1 MDWELLTGVGK
12 PDVVVMPKKAYV
24 KEHKRIIALLN
35 EAGKEGKKQ
44 AAELAEEMKGKGK
57 IKVLPMELPKK
68 PKIKILPMA
77 APKKK
82 EAAKD
87 LPNIDE
93 IKDYYMRVYGG
104 LDQQDWRAPWVRT
117 DMLSGAPWD
126 SIPDEPLRKVVAFAG
141 SEYKRTKPDYEDLE
155 AAVGEAQELYLAL
168 GKHYGKTTI
177 PIADGA
183 VDTLIRYFARQDV
196 PILNDGEGEIEREQK
211 DDEYEVVYEKETEYD
226 LLPNSGYS
234 VVVDETKKWT
244 FEGDMDD
251 NDDEELDDASADSI
265 DYKVKL
271 VKKKEQMKGGA
282 LSREQLA
289 ELQDE
294 VAEEAENGEYGQ
306 KGWALYDRI
315 MPILLREYPEEM
327 DLLAMKS
334 EVDSKREGA
343 PAAQKKS
350 FLRGALNTLLR
361 VIEKHMEV
369 SGGRGQASGFVMR
382 MMAEAKLKHQGKPYG
397 KNDRLKSYK
406 NPTAPLHTTS
416 TMKDPV
422 PFDFKKL
429 ASKSQSGTNS
439 SEYGASPFI
448 VRHFGQPQINEEGP
462 RSETAEQSKARRK
475 WSKKGKRSKATDIIE
490 AALDAAEE
498 PKEEPFKGNKE
509 TYEGLLEFYEK
520 EQKRLEDTLR
530 NTIFPKSHPLYKEK
544 EKELSTTKARVNAYK
559 KYLVSKGSDKDF
571 ETMNTELK
579 KVAASFR

>member
-1 MDWELLTGVGK
+1 MPNFPHDGFMDWELLTGVGK

-44 AAELAEEMKGKGK
+44 AAELAEE
-57 IKVLPMELPKK
+57 
-68 PKIKILPMA
+68 
-77 APKKK
+77 
-82 EAAKD
+82 
-87 LPNIDE
+87 
-93 IKDYYMRVYGG
+93 
-104 LDQQDWRAPWVRT
+104 
-117 DMLSGAPWD
+117 
-126 SIPDEPLRKVVAFAG
+126 
-141 SEYKRTKPDYEDLE
+141 
-155 AAVGEAQELYLAL
+155 
-168 GKHYGKTTI
+168 
-177 PIADGA
+177 
-183 VDTLIRYFARQDV
+183 
-196 PILNDGEGEIEREQK
+196 
-211 DDEYEVVYEKETEYD
+211 
-226 LLPNSGYS
+226 
-234 VVVDETKKWT
+234 
-244 FEGDMDD
+244 
-251 NDDEELDDASADSI
+251 
-265 DYKVKL
+265 
-271 VKKKEQMKGGA
+271 MKGGA

-397 KNDRLKSYK
+397 PNDRLKSYK

-448 VRHFGQPQINEEGP
+448 IRHFGGPQINEEGP

-490 AALDAAEE
+490 AALDAAEAPKAEE
-498 PKEEPFKGNKE
+498 PKEEPFKDDKGI
-509 TYEGLLEFYEK
+509 YERLVEFYEK
-520 EQKRLEDTLR
+520 ERKSIEDTLK
-530 NTIFPKSHPLYKEK
+530 NYIFPKSHPFYKEK
-544 EKELSTTKARVNAYK
+544 EKELSDTKARINAYK
-559 KYLVSKGSDKDF
+559 KYLASKGSDKDL
-571 ETMNTELK
+571 ETMNAELK
-579 KVAASFR
+579 KVAPSFR